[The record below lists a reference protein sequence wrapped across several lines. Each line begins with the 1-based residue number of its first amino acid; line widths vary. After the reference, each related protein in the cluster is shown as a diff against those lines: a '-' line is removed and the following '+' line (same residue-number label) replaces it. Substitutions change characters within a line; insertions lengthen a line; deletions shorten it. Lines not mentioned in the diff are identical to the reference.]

1 MFITFEGIDK
11 SGKSTQAKMLA
22 EYLKQKGREVLLTK
36 EPYDEETRRRLLFKN
51 SLLPVEEFE
60 LFLSDRQKHLNEL
73 ILPALRKGI
82 VVISDRYMDSSTAYQ
97 GYGLFVPVDYIEKR
111 QSNLYIPDITFIMD
125 IDPKIT
131 FQRMN
136 AGDDIEKRGIHY
148 LERVRKGYLYIAE
161 KNPERCIVMDA
172 TLSVQKLHDQI
183 VSTVERQMDKEII
196 I

>member
-1 MFITFEGIDK
+1 
-11 SGKSTQAKMLA
+11 
-22 EYLKQKGREVLLTK
+22 
-36 EPYDEETRRRLLFKN
+36 LLFKN